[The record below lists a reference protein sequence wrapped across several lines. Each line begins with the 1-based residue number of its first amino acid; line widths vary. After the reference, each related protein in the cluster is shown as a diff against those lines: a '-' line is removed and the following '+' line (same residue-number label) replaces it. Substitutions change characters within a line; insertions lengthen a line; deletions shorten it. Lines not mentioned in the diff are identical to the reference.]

1 MGTLG
6 GNVCNA
12 SPAADGALG
21 LVAMDA
27 NVIITG
33 PQGTREIKAQEFFK
47 APGLTFL
54 RKDEIVEG
62 FKVKIP
68 KDMGY
73 CFISIGRTSLD
84 ISTISIG
91 VVLKTKNNEILD
103 VNIALGSVAP
113 TPLRLYE
120 VEEWLQGKTL
130 SPELIKE
137 ASRRVSN
144 SIKPITDIRGTAEY
158 RYAAAEGIAR
168 EAITRAWKG
177 KEMSE

>member
-1 MGTLG
+1 M
-6 GNVCNA
+6 
-12 SPAADGALG
+12 
-21 LVAMDA
+21 
-27 NVIITG
+27 
-33 PQGTREIKAQEFFK
+33 
-47 APGLTFL
+47 
-54 RKDEIVEG
+54 
-62 FKVKIP
+62 
-68 KDMGY
+68 
-73 CFISIGRTSLD
+73 D

-91 VVLKTKNNEILD
+91 VVLKTKDNEIFD
-103 VNIALGSVAP
+103 VSIALGSVAP

-137 ASRRVSN
+137 ASKRVSN
-144 SIKPITDIRGTAEY
+144 NIKPITDIRGTAEY